1 MYRPLYYAARDNTCN
16 IRRSLS
22 ITKALD
28 FIKNGIVFFHM
39 MCYSV
44 NMVIIDYFMKNIRI
58 ILCYINKLYVREG
71 D

>member
-28 FIKNGIVFFHM
+28 FIKKWYCILSYDVLQCEYGD
-39 MCYSV
+39 YSLFYEKYKDNFV
-44 NMVIIDYFMKNIRI
+44 
-58 ILCYINKLYVREG
+58 LY
-71 D
+71 